1 MTIGST
7 EFDGD
12 SHTRKA
18 DWFGMTVLFGACV
31 HLYKFQFVGPQND
44 TERVRL
50 GAITDHARHDLAARP
65 AGKFQFVFLLRKANT
80 VNHPF
85 FQSEAKQYFNC
96 QFFSLRFCT
105 KLQKTAEKPGK
116 IPLVF

>member
-31 HLYKFQFVGPQND
+31 HLYKFQFVCLPR
-44 TERVRL
+44 E
-50 GAITDHARHDLAARP
+50 
-65 AGKFQFVFLLRKANT
+65 AGEKSAPK
-80 VNHPF
+80 VN
-85 FQSEAKQYFNC
+85 
-96 QFFSLRFCT
+96 
-105 KLQKTAEKPGK
+105 
-116 IPLVF
+116 

>member
-1 MTIGST
+1 MTIDST

-65 AGKFQFVFLLRKANT
+65 AGKFQFVGRWDRTGRNILYY
-80 VNHPF
+80 
-85 FQSEAKQYFNC
+85 S
-96 QFFSLRFCT
+96 FSWKT
-105 KLQKTAEKPGK
+105 LQDIIG
-116 IPLVF
+116 F